1 MDVSALGLAFMRR
14 DGLYVRKRFNGH
26 MQLFQHIAVLEKKA
40 GVLSRRGRK
49 QYDHMARKLLVT
61 DKEMAERVVDCLS
74 ESVHF
79 EYTVPKKE

>member
-1 MDVSALGLAFMRR
+1 MSGLGLAFMCS
-14 DGLYVRKRFNGH
+14 DGLYLRKRFNGH

-74 ESVHF
+74 ESAHF
-79 EYTVPKKE
+79 AHTVPNKE